1 MILILCL
8 ICRPVAVLEHHLAAS
23 EENLSLQQIGCLY
36 ADHHRWLRAWLDRKV
51 GDSFLASDLA
61 QDTFVSIIRSDNVCD
76 IRAPRPF
83 LVTIAR
89 RLLAHYF
96 RRKLLE
102 SSYLEALAS
111 LPEALAPSP
120 ESQLLAIEALQRLD
134 RILASLPAHVAEAF
148 LLAHIGELSYA
159 EIAAKLG
166 VSESSVKQ
174 YLQRANRQC
183 FFQLVD

>member
-1 MILILCL
+1 LS
-8 ICRPVAVLEHHLAAS
+8 AF
-23 EENLSLQQIGCLY
+23 EENRSLQHVGCLY
-36 ADHHRWLRAWLDRKV
+36 ADHHHWLKAWLGRKV
-51 GDSFLASDLA
+51 GDAFLASDLA
-61 QDTFVSIIRSDNVCD
+61 QDTFVNIIKSGNACD
-76 IRAPRPF
+76 IRDPRPF

-102 SSYLEALAS
+102 SSYLEALS
-111 LPEALAPSP
+111 CLPEALAPSP

-134 RILASLPAHVAEAF
+134 RILESLPAHVSEAF
-148 LLAHIGELSYA
+148 VLAHIGELSYSQ
-159 EIAAKLG
+159 IATKLG

-183 FFQLVD
+183 FFLLSD